1 MPPCCDN
8 ETYPQANFR
17 VALHT
22 FSHKLPDMLALI
34 ASPEGESAVLMF
46 PVEQTDKPRE
56 VQYRLRWPRSA
67 HATLKE
73 WSKPRTLTSLPAVVR
88 MADPA
93 APAEAQWRV
102 PGDGAWRKCVP
113 MSFAKS
119 RGEFRVDFLADRPE
133 KADPDL
139 DAMALVGGFPS
150 VYRIRLPF
158 RAGGWSAGE
167 SVTLP
172 GEGMEDSPGQSFPP
186 GGFTAVSSAMRI
198 TGLSSQVTLRKAKS
212 GQPGAKCRRHPRA
225 FMVRTGERLAP
236 DEIAMLKKE
245 ADRLEKEAQEKEVPH
260 G

>member
-1 MPPCCDN
+1 
-8 ETYPQANFR
+8 
-17 VALHT
+17 
-22 FSHKLPDMLALI
+22 MLALI
-34 ASPEGESAVLMF
+34 ASSEGESAVLMF

-67 HATLKE
+67 HAALRE
-73 WSKPRTLTSLPAVVR
+73 WSKPRTLTSIPAAVR

-102 PGDGAWRKCVP
+102 PGDDAWRKCVP
-113 MSFAKS
+113 MTFAKS
-119 RGEFRVDFLADRPE
+119 RGEFRVDFLVDRPE
-133 KADPDL
+133 QADPDL

-158 RAGGWSAGE
+158 KVGGWRAGDT
-167 SVTLP
+167 VTLP
-172 GEGMEDSPGQSFPP
+172 GDGMEDGPGQSFPP
-186 GGFTAVSSAMRI
+186 GGFNAVSSCLRI

-212 GQPGAKCRRHPRA
+212 GQPGATCRRHPRA

-236 DEIAMLKKE
+236 DELAMLKEE
-245 ADRLEKEAQEKEVPH
+245 AERLEQEALEKEVPR